1 MSLRNLQPPQSAI
14 CVGKKQKRI
23 NIRSTMIDDQ
33 GSYPQCA
40 FSQWQ
45 PSCWPRDDP
54 FRVALTS
61 PTMKDAGGV
70 RGTPPGVPVFNR
82 LLPTVPSFEMPP
94 SGTLMLCVSRRKA
107 LDLSIEA
114 RVFLLRGTAS
124 SEGVA
129 PTTHIRASPRAASS
143 HPWRI
148 LMACRFTYKGGVIQN
163 PYPAGHFPGGCR
175 FSHGKASSWCAIGCH
190 REGTSPGC

>member
-1 MSLRNLQPPQSAI
+1 MRNH
-14 CVGKKQKRI
+14 
-23 NIRSTMIDDQ
+23 Q

-70 RGTPPGVPVFNR
+70 PRPPGVPGFIIRV

-94 SGTLMLCVSRRKA
+94 SGTLLWCVSRRKA
-107 LDLSIEA
+107 LDLSMEA

-129 PTTHIRASPRAASS
+129 PTTHIRASPRTASS

-148 LMACRFTYKGGVIQN
+148 FMACRFTYKGGVIQN
-163 PYPAGHFPGGCR
+163 PYDTAGHFHAGVPV
-175 FSHGKASSWCAIGCH
+175 FPWKGKLMVCNRLPSGRHLTWMLKRVIACVK
-190 REGTSPGC
+190 